1 MIYAKILKDS
11 NWNIIKYEDIST
23 HTDKV
28 LKYAFENI
36 YEEDLKIIS
45 NITWWSEDKIKE
57 AIFFACFFHDIW
69 KITKQF
75 QETILNN
82 KKSYHAFYSMA
93 IYYSLEK
100 NWNFNFPVYQW
111 IFCEQKTIDV
121 VLLSIWTHHS
131 LLREKLYLFYSE
143 KDLNFNILEDELK
156 IFLSKLPIY
165 YKKYFKK
172 QFWYKFNFNWINKNF
187 FNKWQKYVIK
197 ENYYL
202 KNLEDYFKL
211 KVLFWYISWIL
222 NIGDWLASADFEGNL
237 PNIKLAYKPNLSFP
251 FKLKLF
257 QQKLS
262 KLDKNVIVE
271 IPTGEGKTEG
281 SLLWAIK
288 NWKWNFN
295 KIIYTLPT
303 QVTSN
308 KMYERLVDYFW
319 KENVGIVHSSADL
332 FLEDIL
338 NLEDNQKDF
347 YLVEKNFSKLFAKP
361 ITVSTL
367 DAVLK
372 FFINM
377 WRRNIA
383 LTNKL
388 NALLIID
395 EVHIY
400 DLKLSGFLASL
411 IRKWIFERLGIKL
424 AILSASFP
432 AIKKQY
438 ILWKNRNKKFEVVRQ
453 DNLFE
458 AKPNNINLI
467 NDYLENNINLINNHL
482 KTNNILI
489 VRNTVKDAITTY
501 KILKKK
507 GYNVMLYHSRFRRI
521 DRKLK
526 EYEIFFRLW
535 KEKLKIFNEEIILEN
550 EYVNFTD
557 YLNRIKEKNNFILV
571 ATQVVEISLDI
582 DFDILLTDI
591 APIDSLIQ
599 RFWRINRK
607 KIENK
612 LWKIYIF
619 WKYKKIWWK
628 YPYDDLLLQLS
639 FKNLKEWNLPLKE
652 LNFILEKTYI
662 EYFNSTS
669 WNEKILDKFEK
680 GSKLFF
686 DKLEE
691 TRGIFKQSEYDI
703 RDIQNYD
710 IYVFLQKDY
719 ERYKINCEKL
729 DEKYLIPFKINNLK
743 EFQYIEPSKEDKLFY
758 PVVNIYYD
766 YEVWIDLE
774 KQNIIE
780 DDLLII

>member
-1 MIYAKILKDS
+1 MSVYAKIQKDKR
-11 NWNIIKYEDIST
+11 WNIIKYEDIFT

-28 LKYAFENI
+28 LNYAFENI
-36 YEEDLKIIS
+36 YEKDL
-45 NITWWSEDKIKE
+45 NIVSQIAWWSEDKIKE

-75 QETILNN
+75 QNTILNDN
-82 KKSYHAFYSMA
+82 KSYHAFYSMS
-93 IYYSLEK
+93 IYYSLNK
-100 NWNFNFPVYQW
+100 CWDFDFPVYQW
-111 IFCEQKTIDV
+111 IFGKQETIDI

-131 LLREKLYLFYSE
+131 LLKENLYLE
-143 KDLNFNILEDELK
+143 KNLNFDILETEL
-156 IFLSKLPIY
+156 INFLLKLPIF
-165 YKKYFKK
+165 YKKYLKK
-172 QFWYKFNFNWINKNF
+172 QFWYKFRFNWINEDFLNE
-187 FNKWQKYVIK
+187 WQKYVIK
-197 ENYYL
+197 ENYQLENWKDYL
-202 KNLEDYFKL
+202 KL
-211 KVLFWYISWIL
+211 KVLFGYISWIL
-222 NIGDWLASADFEGNL
+222 NIWDWLASADFEGNF
-237 PNIKLAYKPNLSFP
+237 PNIKLAYKPNLFFP
-251 FKLKLF
+251 FKLKPF

-262 KLDKNVIVE
+262 ELDKNVIVE
-271 IPTGEGKTEG
+271 IPTGEGKTEW

-288 NWKWNFN
+288 NWQWNFN

-308 KMYERLVDYFW
+308 KMYERLVNYFW

-338 NLEDNQKDF
+338 NLEDDQKDF
-347 YLVEKNFSKLFAKP
+347 YLTEKNFNKLFAKP

-400 DLKLSGFLASL
+400 DLKLSWFLASL
-411 IRKWIFERLGIKL
+411 IKKWIFERLGIKL

-432 AIKKQY
+432 TIKKQY
-438 ILWKNRNKKFEVVRQ
+438 VLWDDRNKKFEVVRQ

-458 AKPNNINLI
+458 ARPNNVNLI
-467 NDYLENNINLINNHL
+467 NDYLEKNLHKFEKFFIR
-482 KTNNILI
+482 KNILI
-489 VRNTVKDAITTY
+489 VRNTVKDAVTTY
-501 KILKKK
+501 KILKEK

-535 KEKLKIFNEEIILEN
+535 KERFKNFNEEIILES
-550 EYVNFTD
+550 EYINFTD
-557 YLNRIKEKNNFILV
+557 YLKKLKVKDNFVLV

-582 DFDILLTDI
+582 DFDMLLTDI

-607 KIENK
+607 KSKDKIWE
-612 LWKIYIF
+612 IYIF
-619 WKYKKIWWK
+619 WKYYKIWGK

-639 FKNLKEWNLPLKE
+639 FENLKEWNLSLNE
-652 LNFILEKTYI
+652 LNSILEKTYTK
-662 EYFNSTS
+662 YFNSTS

-686 DKLEE
+686 NKLEE
-691 TRGIFKQSEYDI
+691 TRGIFKQYEYDV
-703 RDIQNYD
+703 RDIQNTD
-710 IYVFLQKDY
+710 IDVFLLKDY
-719 ERYKINCEKL
+719 ERYKIDWERL
-729 DEKYLIPFKINNLK
+729 DEKYLMPFKMYNLK
-743 EFQYIEPSKEDKLFY
+743 NFQFIEPSKKDKLYY
-758 PVVNIYYD
+758 PVINIYYD
-766 YEVWIDLE
+766 YEIWIDLE
-774 KQNIIE
+774 KQNIVE
-780 DDLLII
+780 DDLLMI